1 MISQF
6 YFQCSGFVT
15 GNKSCAARNI
25 SNILVETDSQNLGF
39 LGMISIMLS
48 IYLNTVIA
56 TSVFWSLVNICRCSI
71 TSTCRI
77 KPSAIPSSREI
88 TGFTYLLIFCTP
100 SAAILA
106 AFFCEPYLFK
116 RSEKI
121 WFTYMVHFL
130 VH

>member
-1 MISQF
+1 MTDDEILDNLIADAKNAEEYTIS
-6 YFQCSGFVT
+6 SVHT
-15 GNKSCAARNI
+15 PSSRNI
-25 SNILVETDSQNLGF
+25 MIGVGVDSGEISPALTLFTDT
-39 LGMISIMLS
+39 MDKKI
-48 IYLNTVIA
+48 
-56 TSVFWSLVNICRCSI
+56 
-71 TSTCRI
+71 
-77 KPSAIPSSREI
+77 PSAIPSSREI